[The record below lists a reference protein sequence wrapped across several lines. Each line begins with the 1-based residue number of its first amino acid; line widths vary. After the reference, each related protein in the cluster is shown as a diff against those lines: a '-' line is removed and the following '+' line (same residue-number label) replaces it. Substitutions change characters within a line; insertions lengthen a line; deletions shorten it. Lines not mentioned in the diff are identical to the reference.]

1 MMTHTHWLTLLAV
14 GLAASGLAGCSSSLS
29 GHQVKDALKQAQSS
43 KKTSSKTAKDE
54 SIIKAA
60 QELNADGKY
69 KKSNQKLST
78 INLTDLNKKGFGA
91 LKTEFF
97 SLQKSNDKFLLKK
110 NQGKTTGASGTTS
123 QASGGTTT
131 TTPTTNHSFDGY
143 SKYTG
148 DYYFYNDDDGDRQQE
163 TLTIHGDGTVVQ
175 NNNDGSAFHGTAT
188 IKNSGATGVLSY
200 DVTTGTNDTKTID
213 ANVEIDV
220 TWSNGEH
227 EAYYGYTSY
236 DDDIVL
242 TDGNSYDGDLV
253 NEVWMQ

>member
-1 MMTHTHWLTLLAV
+1 MAHKKHWLTVAVALLAA
-14 GLAASGLAGCSSSLS
+14 GSLAGCTSNMSSRQAKNAFKQSQSSSKQGS
-29 GHQVKDALKQAQSS
+29 G
-43 KKTSSKTAKDE
+43 KTAKDE
-54 SIIKAA
+54 SIIAAA
-60 QELNADGKY
+60 QSLNADGKY
-69 KKSNQKLST
+69 KQSNKKLSS

-110 NQGKTTGASGTTS
+110 TQSKGNSATTT
-123 QASGGTTT
+123 QASGGNTTT
-131 TTPTTNHSFDGY
+131 TTTTNNSFDGY
-143 SKYTG
+143 SKYVG

-163 TLTIHGDGTVVQ
+163 TLTIHDNGSVVQ

-188 IKNSGATGVLSY
+188 IKDSGAHGVLSY

-220 TWSNGEH
+220 VWSNGEH
-227 EAYYGYTSY
+227 ETYYGYTSY

>member
-1 MMTHTHWLTLLAV
+1 MIKRTHWLTLLAV

-43 KKTSSKTAKDE
+43 KKTNGKTAKDE
-54 SIIKAA
+54 SIIKVA

-110 NQGKTTGASGTTS
+110 SQGKQTTGATS
-123 QASGGTTT
+123 QTSGGTTT
-131 TTPTTNHSFDGY
+131 TSTTNHSFDGY

-188 IKNSGATGVLSY
+188 IKNSGASGVLSY